1 MLRLQSLFVRAP
13 VLVQHIARQPVLAFH
28 VSAVDLKARKGTREK
43 WAKLKKKRKAATMT
57 DDVKVGYVPRKRG
70 DK

>member
-1 MLRLQSLFVRAP
+1 MLRLRSLFVRAP
-13 VLVQHIARQPVLAFH
+13 VLVQHITLQPVQPLH

-43 WAKLKKKRKAATMT
+43 WAKLKKKRKAEKMT
-57 DDVKVGYVPRKRG
+57 DDVKVGYVPRKKG